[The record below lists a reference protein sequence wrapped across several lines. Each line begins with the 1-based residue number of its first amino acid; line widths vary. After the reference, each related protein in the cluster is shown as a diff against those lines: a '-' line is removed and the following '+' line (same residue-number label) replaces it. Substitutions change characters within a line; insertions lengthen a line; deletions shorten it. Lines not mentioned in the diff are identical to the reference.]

1 MQPNVVV
8 IVADALR
15 ADRVGTR
22 GLTPNLD
29 ALASRSATFTEAFST
44 TNVTDVA
51 VTSIQTGRYPLSH
64 GVVNHGFRIT
74 DEEKAAVE
82 TTGQLP
88 ELLSDAGY
96 RTGKFGRPL
105 GRWHRNGFDHY
116 PVTGERETAFDES
129 DETKYSDIGTR
140 LDAIHPTLRDLG
152 STAYQR
158 VLEPTR
164 ERLFGARNDVGD
176 DYFDDTPDEVVR
188 DFDAFVGESG
198 PCYAFVHLMDTH
210 VPYAV
215 DPNLVREY
223 LDRYDYEVE
232 RLHGVAE
239 HVPTHFHDL
248 VTSGAFP
255 EVRERYYFGDD
266 QPSSAVVSAH
276 YDAAVTEVDRRIGA
290 LIDVLDARDQ
300 FENTLLVVLSDH
312 GESLTEH
319 GIYYDHHGL
328 YDVSTRIPFVVNP
341 PNYSGTPATFD
352 DLVQLTDVA
361 PTVLDYLDLDPVPEM
376 DGLSLRPT
384 LDAGEP
390 LDRSVVLAEEAHT
403 QRRRMLRTREEK
415 LIYLVEG
422 DTVCRYCG
430 VQHAPATE
438 LYDLRTDREERH
450 NLASERP
457 ERVTDLRAQA
467 EEMATVLAERRGET
481 SEETV
486 EYDDEAE
493 IHDRLEALGYR

>member
-74 DEEKAAVE
+74 DAEKAAVE
-82 TTGQLP
+82 TTRQLP
-88 ELLSDAGY
+88 EILSDAGY

-105 GRWHRNGFDHY
+105 GRWHRKGFDHY
-116 PVTGERETAFDES
+116 PTTGEREAAFDES
-129 DETKYSDIGTR
+129 DETKYSEIGAR
-140 LDAIHPTLRDLG
+140 LDAIHPALRALG
-152 STAYQR
+152 SAAYQR

-164 ERLFGARNDVGD
+164 ERLFGARNDIGD
-176 DYFDDTPDEVVR
+176 DYFTDDTDEVVEA
-188 DFDAFVGESG
+188 FDSFLAESG

-215 DPNLVREY
+215 DPTLVREY
-223 LDRYDYEVE
+223 LDRFDYDTD
-232 RLHGVAE
+232 RLHRIDE
-239 HVPTHFHDL
+239 NVPTHFHDL
-248 VTSGAFP
+248 VTGGAFP
-255 EVRERYYFGDD
+255 EVRERYYFDDD
-266 QPSSAVVSAH
+266 QPSSAITTAH
-276 YDAAVTEVDRRIGA
+276 YDAAVTETDRRIGA
-290 LIDVLDARDQ
+290 LLDVLDSRDE
-300 FENTLLVVLSDH
+300 FDDTLLVVLSDH

-352 DLVQLTDVA
+352 DLVQLTDIA

-384 LDAGEP
+384 LDAGDP

-422 DTVCRYCG
+422 DTVCRYCD
-430 VQHAPATE
+430 VQHGPAEE
-438 LYDLRTDREERH
+438 LYDLRTDPEERQ
-450 NLASERP
+450 NLANERP
-457 ERVTDLRAQA
+457 ERVAELRAQA
-467 EEMATVLAERRGET
+467 EEMASALADRRGET
-481 SEETV
+481 TDETV